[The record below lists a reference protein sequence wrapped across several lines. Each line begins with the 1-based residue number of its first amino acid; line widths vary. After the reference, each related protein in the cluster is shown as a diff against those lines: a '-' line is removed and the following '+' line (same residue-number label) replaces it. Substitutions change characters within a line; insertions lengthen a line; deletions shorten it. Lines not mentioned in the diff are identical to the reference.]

1 MGHLGKG
8 TLSCSPEHSE
18 NDWTDAFS
26 EDAATAKDKDQP
38 DLIEQDDPFEQDDSG
53 AIDANPI
60 VRQGSIF
67 KVTLGEIERQIITGA
82 CAQFATDI
90 ANASNSR
97 LYPLAYPEDPSSE
110 ADYREMVDKVLKR
123 HRYQTLAEMA
133 RSAHEPELTME
144 QLESWM
150 HALETMRLLLG
161 ERIGITEDLEAPIE
175 AETTG
180 AFELYRF
187 LTWLQ
192 ACVVDALAV

>member
-1 MGHLGKG
+1 V
-8 TLSCSPEHSE
+8 SYPSE
-18 NDWTDAFS
+18 AWEDEPDTSRGEPYARENEPDVS
-26 EDAATAKDKDQP
+26 EDEP
-38 DLIEQDDPFEQDDSG
+38 D
-53 AIDANPI
+53 AIDSNPI
-60 VRQGSIF
+60 FREGGIF

-90 ANASNSR
+90 GDASKSR
-97 LYPLAYPEDPSSE
+97 LYPLAYPEDPSAE

-161 ERIGITEDLEAPIE
+161 ERIGITEDLQGPIE
-175 AETTG
+175 GEKAG

-192 ACVVDALAV
+192 ACVVDALAA

>member
-1 MGHLGKG
+1 MGHSGKG

-18 NDWTDAFS
+18 NDWEAAVS
-26 EDAATAKDKDQP
+26 KDAATAKKQDRP
-38 DLIEQDDPFEQDDSG
+38 DPLEQDDPDATD
-53 AIDANPI
+53 ADPIDANPI

-82 CAQFATDI
+82 CVQFATDI
-90 ANASNSR
+90 GDASNSR

-110 ADYREMVDKVLKR
+110 ADYREMVDKMLKR

-161 ERIGITEDLEAPIE
+161 EKIGITEDLGAPME

-192 ACVVDALAV
+192 ACVVDALAA